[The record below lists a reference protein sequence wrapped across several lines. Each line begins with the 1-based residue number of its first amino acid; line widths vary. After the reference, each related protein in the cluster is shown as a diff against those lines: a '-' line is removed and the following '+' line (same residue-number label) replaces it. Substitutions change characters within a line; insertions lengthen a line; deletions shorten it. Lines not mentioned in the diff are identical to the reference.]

1 VSYVIAAYGITA
13 VTLIAYGIHL
23 IRERAALSPRQK
35 SNRG

>member
-1 VSYVIAAYGITA
+1 MNYLIAAYGITA

-23 IRERAALSPRQK
+23 VRERAALSRGQK